1 MLLRFVIFSLLALSI
16 INIKMKTSISVMM
29 LALASFLACSCN
41 NQTKVKKSVEADLE
55 VDARTDTSAQTIK
68 FGNTLFSLPS
78 PYQLT
83 MMIKN
88 AGAVFNESL
97 LNPISNNQNYSTL
110 FKKCVNLG
118 VYGADLA
125 YLNINSQS
133 ALVVNAFSVVK
144 VLATDLDLLATFSS
158 ELVDR
163 VERNID
169 NKDSLLSIMSNTY
182 RDIDVFL
189 KESEREKEGT
199 LVLAG
204 GWVEAMY
211 ILSQMATETK
221 DEVLKLR
228 LGESK
233 QPLENLIKILSPYY
247 GESQDIAKLVDAL
260 IDLSGAYESVEQSYT
275 YSNPEIDA
283 ESKVTVIKSTTKVVV
298 TDSDLLSITDKLK
311 AIRMSLVE

>member
-1 MLLRFVIFSLLALSI
+1 
-16 INIKMKTSISVMM
+16 MKTSISVAL
-29 LALASFLACSCN
+29 LALATFLVCSCSE
-41 NQTKVKKSVEADLE
+41 QTKKTKAIEADLNAD
-55 VDARTDTSAQTIK
+55 VLVDTSSQTVK

-97 LNPISNNQNYSTL
+97 LNPVSNNQNYNTL

-133 ALVVNAFSVVK
+133 ALVINAFSVVK
-144 VLATDLDLLATFSS
+144 SLATDLDLLATFST

-163 VERNID
+163 IERNID
-169 NKDSLLSIMSNTY
+169 NKDSLLFIMSNTY

-211 ILSQMATETK
+211 ILSQMAAETN
-221 DEVLKLR
+221 DDVLKQR

-233 QPLENLIKILSPYY
+233 QPLENLIKIMSPYY
-247 GESQDIAKLVDAL
+247 GESQEVAKLIDDL
-260 IDLSGAYESVEQSYT
+260 IDLSGAYESVEQYYT
-275 YSNPEIDA
+275 YNNPEIDA
-283 ESKVTVIKSTTKVVV
+283 ENKVTVIKSATKVVV
-298 TDSDLLSITDKLK
+298 TDANFLSITEKLK
-311 AIRMSLVE
+311 SIRTSLVE

>member
-16 INIKMKTSISVMM
+16 INIKMKTSISVMF
-29 LALASFLACSCN
+29 LALASLLACSCS
-41 NQTKVKKSVEADLE
+41 NQTKNKKAVEADLE
-55 VDARTDTSAQTIK
+55 VEVKIDTSNQTVK

-88 AGAVFNESL
+88 AGAVFNEGL
-97 LNPISNNQNYSTL
+97 LNPVSNNQNYNTL

-133 ALVVNAFSVVK
+133 ALVINSFSVIK
-144 VLATDLDLLATFSS
+144 MLATDLDLLATFNSG
-158 ELVDR
+158 LVDR
-163 VERNID
+163 VEKNID
-169 NKDSLLSIMSNTY
+169 NKDSLLYIMSNTY

-204 GWVEAMY
+204 GWIESMY
-211 ILSQMATETK
+211 ILSQLATETK
-221 DEVLKLR
+221 NEPLKLR

-233 QPLENLIKILSPYY
+233 QPLENLIKVMSPYY
-247 GESQDIAKLVDAL
+247 GESQDIAKLIDDL
-260 IDLSGAYESVEQSYT
+260 IDLSSIYESVEQYYT
-275 YSNPEIDA
+275 YNNPEIDA
-283 ESKVTVIKSTTKVVV
+283 ESKVTIIKSTTRVDV
-298 TDSDLLSITDKLK
+298 TDSVLFSITEKLK
-311 AIRMSLVE
+311 EIRTSMVE

>member
-1 MLLRFVIFSLLALSI
+1 
-16 INIKMKTSISVMM
+16 MKTSISVLL
-29 LALASFLACSCN
+29 LALASFLVCSCN
-41 NQTKVKKSVEADLE
+41 NQAKVKESVNTDLE
-55 VDARTDTSAQTIK
+55 VDVRTDTSSQTIK
-68 FGNTLFSLPS
+68 FGNALFSLPS
-78 PYQLT
+78 PYQLA

-88 AGAVFNESL
+88 SGAVFSEGL
-97 LNPISNNQNYSTL
+97 LNPISNSQNYSTL
-110 FKKCVNLG
+110 YKKCVNLG

-133 ALVVNAFSVVK
+133 ALVVNVFSVVK
-144 VLATDLDLLATFSS
+144 MLATDLDLLATFSS
-158 ELVDR
+158 ELVAR

-182 RDIDVFL
+182 RDVDVFL

-204 GWVEAMY
+204 GWIEAMY
-211 ILSQMATETK
+211 ILSQMAVETK
-221 DEVLKLR
+221 DETLKLR

-247 GESQDIAKLVDAL
+247 GESQDIAKLVDEL
-260 IDLSGAYESVEQSYT
+260 IGLSGAYESVEQYYT
-275 YSNPEIDA
+275 FNNPEIDA
-283 ESKVTVIKSTTKVVV
+283 EDKVTIIKSTTKVVV

-311 AIRMSLVE
+311 AIRMSLIE